1 MNNDKLESG
10 KEPKDHQ
17 RIPGPT
23 KQKKRRTYAVIVLFL
38 LVLGFPLISLASQL
52 LSLGIST
59 IFSYWSYFA
68 FGLLSVLAIFSM
80 YVMLQEQ
87 SYAHG
92 EKASSVLSSSSRLLV
107 KYKHLTIPS
116 LALSILSLLTWLS
129 RAFNPYFS
137 LELIY
142 TLVII
147 LGLETLFHLSFNLWP
162 RKLLV
167 SSKLQSAILG
177 FLIVLGGLL
186 SLFVIGAASTLVIS
200 LVFVGIVFVGGI
212 GSVTMIDLVGSEVS
226 QYLKP
231 AKPLHFLYMFGFF
244 ILLLALVTLNENYLF
259 SLHTLD
265 PVLAGELSTLQS
277 GPIYSSLSI
286 EVALVLGAIYL
297 GYSFAKRKHWQKSST
312 LVYILVVISVSGFL
326 LSFMTALTD
335 TDWSVAIAPSKSLF
349 ANILEIL
356 PSISLFVVGYSQ
368 LLIELP
374 RKAATKLSLEQDK
387 FLASLTLFVLFSAVA
402 EFSSWSLF
410 GKPGYF
416 LAETDIIQWF
426 AIPLGALAIA
436 ISKVKG
442 HRKQIISA

>member
-1 MNNDKLESG
+1 MRDKNKLELG
-10 KEPKDHQ
+10 KESKDYQ

-23 KQKKRRTYAVIVLFL
+23 KQKKRRTCAIVVLFL
-38 LVLGFPLISLASQL
+38 IVLGFPLISLASQM
-52 LSLGIST
+52 LSLGVSAF
-59 IFSYWSYFA
+59 FSYWSYFA

-87 SYAHG
+87 SYEHG
-92 EKASSVLSSSSRLLV
+92 EKASSVISNSSRLLV

-129 RAFNPYFS
+129 GAFNPYFS

-147 LGLETLFHLSFNLWP
+147 LGLETLFHLLWP
-162 RKLLV
+162 PKL
-167 SSKLQSAILG
+167 SYKLESAILG
-177 FLIVLGGLL
+177 VLIFVGGLL

-231 AKPLHFLYMFGFF
+231 AKPLHFLYVFGFF
-244 ILLLALVTLNENYLF
+244 VLLLALVTLNENYLF

-265 PVLAGELSTLQS
+265 RVLAGELATLQS

-297 GYSFAKRKHWQKSST
+297 AYSFAKRKHWQNAST
-312 LVYILVVISVSGFL
+312 LVYILVVIAVSGFF

-349 ANILEIL
+349 ANMLEIL

-426 AIPLGALAIA
+426 AIPLGAIVIA
-436 ISKVKG
+436 ISKVKR
-442 HRKQIISA
+442 HRAQIVGA